1 MAAEGSALF
10 GHEGQHGI
18 DQRRA
23 GTNPLGPLMNAAF
36 HLSAYTV
43 QGYVSQGLRTTSA
56 YGIWVEPKAGS
67 LGGWNQSAVLG
78 QTRDSVIQFCGKNAS
93 LCR

>member
-1 MAAEGSALF
+1 MAAEGSVLF

-43 QGYVSQGLRTTSA
+43 QGYVNQGLRTTSA
-56 YGIWVEPKAGS
+56 YGIWVEPLAGVG
-67 LGGWNQSAVLG
+67 GGWNQAKVLEGVRISA
-78 QTRDSVIQFCGKNAS
+78 RDFCAKNAT